1 MDAIFWSLC
10 LSVVSKVFAP
20 SFNRNEK
27 RCPENV
33 KRLKGKKDDRLLE
46 SALGREIKQVGV
58 MCSVQE
64 ESRPPGYVTLS
75 TLVWHMNP
83 NLLLSKLETSSR
95 VGH

>member
-1 MDAIFWSLC
+1 MPSFC
-10 LSVVSKVFAP
+10 LSAFPWLPRCLRPVSTEMKKDVL
-20 SFNRNEK
+20 K
-27 RCPENV
+27 M
-33 KRLKGKKDDRLLE
+33 LKGEKDDRLLE

-83 NLLLSKLETSSR
+83 NLLLSKLET
-95 VGH
+95 